1 MEFWGVEVKAG
12 EPLKVVPDQG
22 NVVHLSQACLGESK
36 KAATDSVIVYGHTGD
51 KKLVLGHLIPGQI
64 PQLSFDL
71 VFDEEFELSHNW
83 KSGSVHFAGYQ
94 SVMGD
99 EYPFK
104 FESESEEEA
113 EEIPLIAS
121 ENGKVEQK
129 VESAKPAPAKSNA
142 VKPESSGKHKVKIE
156 ELSKVD
162 ADEDDSASDMD
173 GSEDGS
179 VDEDEDDSSDDDDS
193 EDDSDEE
200 DEETPTPKK
209 PESKKRAQVA
219 ASAVTPVSAK
229 KAKIVTGT
237 PQKTDGKKGG
247 HTDTPHPAKKGKT
260 PATDKSKAQTPKS
273 AGGNFSCGSCS
284 KSFGSDGALQSH
296 NKAKHSAG
304 K

>member
-12 EPLKVVPDQG
+12 EPMKVKPDLG
-22 NVVHLSQACLGESK
+22 NVVHLSQACLGEAK
-36 KAATDSVIVYGHTGD
+36 KAADSVVIYG
-51 KKLVLGHLIPGQI
+51 KAKEQKLVLGHLIPSQI

-83 KSGSVHFAGYQ
+83 KNGSVHFAGYQ

-99 EYPFK
+99 DDDNSSEYD
-104 FESESEEEA
+104 SSDSEEE
-113 EEIPLIAS
+113 EEELPVIAT
-121 ENGKVEQK
+121 ENGKVEN
-129 VESAKPAPAKSNA
+129 AKPASAKNNA
-142 VKPESSGKHKVKIE
+142 VKPESSGKQKVKIE
-156 ELSKVD
+156 EPTKDEV
-162 ADEDDSASDMD
+162 DEDESASDMD
-173 GSEDGS
+173 DSMDS
-179 VDEDEDDSSDDDDS
+179 DDMDDSDDES

-200 DEETPTPKK
+200 DEETPAPKK
-209 PESKKRAQVA
+209 PESKKRAQVSE
-219 ASAVTPVSAK
+219 SAKTPVSAK
-229 KAKIVTGT
+229 KAKIDTTT
-237 PQKTDGKKGG
+237 PQKTDAKKGG

-284 KSFGSDGALQSH
+284 KAFGSDGALQSH

>member
-12 EPLKVVPDQG
+12 EPLSVVPDQG

-36 KAATDSVIVYGHTGD
+36 KAADSVVIYGKTGE

-71 VFDEEFELSHNW
+71 VFDDEFELSHNW

-99 EYPFK
+99 DESDDE
-104 FESESEEEA
+104 FESESEEEE
-113 EEIPLIAS
+113 EEIPMIAA
-121 ENGKVEQK
+121 ENGKVEN
-129 VESAKPAPAKSNA
+129 AKPAIAKSNA
-142 VKPESSGKHKVKIE
+142 VKPESSGKQKVKIE
-156 ELSKVD
+156 EPIKVG

-173 GSEDGS
+173 DSD
-179 VDEDEDDSSDDDDS
+179 DLLDEDDSSDDDDDES

-209 PESKKRAQVA
+209 PESKKRAQV
-219 ASAVTPVSAK
+219 SGSVKTPVSAK
-229 KAKIVTGT
+229 KAKIVTST
-237 PQKTDGKKGG
+237 PQKTDGKKSG

-260 PATDKSKAQTPKS
+260 PATDKSKTQTPKS